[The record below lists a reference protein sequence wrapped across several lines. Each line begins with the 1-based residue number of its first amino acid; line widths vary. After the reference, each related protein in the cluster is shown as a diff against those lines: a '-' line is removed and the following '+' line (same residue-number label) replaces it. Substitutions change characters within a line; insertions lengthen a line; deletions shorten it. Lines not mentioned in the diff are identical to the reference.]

1 MSSYFITTLGC
12 PKNTADSREME
23 RSLQKEGFAPAVS
36 ADKAE
41 LHLINSCA
49 FIEDARLETIRTVLD
64 AAQLKGK
71 KQKLIL
77 VGCFTERYAAAVSQD
92 LPEVDFSFGTGKYA
106 QAGQLLREKFGAPRA
121 SRAPNIS
128 GLSIE
133 RAGLAYA
140 PVKISD
146 GCDRTCSFC
155 AIPQFRGSFRST
167 PIEEILAEAHDLA
180 ARGVREI
187 CLVSQDSN
195 AYGGKPESYLDLLE
209 RLHEVEDLSWIRM
222 LYMYP
227 DKKTEKILQGIASR
241 KLPKLVPYL
250 ESPVQHGSAKILRA
264 MRRAG
269 DPGFFADLFA
279 LAREAMPGAEVRTSI
294 LMGFPGETEED
305 VEEVLRFLEHAGPEK
320 LALFSYSP
328 EEGTSGAALPD
339 AVSQEEAAERI
350 NRVREYH
357 RGLQSAHT
365 ADLVGQNFVCMVDES
380 QDGELIARR
389 PQDAPEVDGVVY
401 IENSRLI
408 RPGELV
414 NVQIT
419 GFTDFDLTGMLI

>member
-49 FIEDARLETIRTVLD
+49 FIEEARLETIRTVLD

-77 VGCFTERYAAAVSQD
+77 VGCFSERYAADVSRD
-92 LPEVDFSFGTGKYA
+92 LPEVDFSFGTGRYA
-106 QAGQLLREKFGAPRA
+106 EAGRLLREKFGAPRA
-121 SRAPNIS
+121 STAVS
-128 GLSIE
+128 VAGLSIE
-133 RAGLAYA
+133 RSGLAYA

-146 GCDRTCSFC
+146 GCDRTCAFC
-155 AIPQFRGSFRST
+155 AIPQFRGGFRST
-167 PIEEILAEAHDLA
+167 PLDDVLAEARDLVS
-180 ARGVREI
+180 RGVREI

-195 AYGGKPESYLDLLE
+195 AYGGKPESYVDLLE
-209 RLHEVEDLSWIRM
+209 RLHELEDLTWIRM

-227 DKKTEKILQGIASR
+227 DKKTEKILRAIAAR

-250 ESPVQHGSAKILRA
+250 ESPVQHGSSRILKA

-269 DPGFFADLFA
+269 DPVFFADLFA

-294 LMGFPGETEED
+294 LLGFPGETEED
-305 VEEVLRFLEHAGPEK
+305 IQEVIQFLDRARPEK
-320 LALFSYSP
+320 LALFAYSP
-328 EEGTSGAALPD
+328 EEGTAGASMPD
-339 AVSQEEAAERI
+339 LVDPAETADRI
-350 NRVREYH
+350 NRVREHH
-357 RGLQSAHT
+357 RQQMSAFA
-365 ADLVGQNFVCMVDES
+365 ADLVGQSFLCMVDEAE
-380 QDGELIARR
+380 DGELVVRR

-401 IENSRLI
+401 VENSRLI

-414 NVQIT
+414 NVEIT

>member
-1 MSSYFITTLGC
+1 
-12 PKNTADSREME
+12 ME

-36 ADKAE
+36 AEKAE

-49 FIEDARLETIRTVLD
+49 FIEEARLETIRTVLD
-64 AAQLKGK
+64 AAQLKGR

-77 VGCFTERYAAAVSQD
+77 VGCFSERYAAAVSKD
-92 LPEVDFSFGTGKYA
+92 LPEVDFSFGTGRYA
-106 QAGQLLREKFGAPRA
+106 EAGRLLREKFGAPRA
-121 SRAPNIS
+121 SSAVNIS

-133 RAGLAYA
+133 RAGLPYA

-155 AIPQFRGSFRST
+155 AIPQFRGGFRST
-167 PIEEILAEAHDLA
+167 PLEEILAEARDLVQ
-180 ARGVREI
+180 RGVREI

-195 AYGGKPESYLDLLE
+195 AYGGKPESYLELLE
-209 RLHEVEDLSWIRM
+209 RLHEVEGLSWIRM

-227 DKKTEKILQGIASR
+227 DKKTEKILRGIMDRS
-241 KLPKLVPYL
+241 LPKLVPYL
-250 ESPVQHGSAKILRA
+250 ESPVQHASAKVLKS

-269 DPGFFADLFA
+269 DPAFFADLFN
-279 LAREAMPGAEVRTSI
+279 LAREAIPGAEVRTSM
-294 LMGFPGETEED
+294 LLGFPGETEED
-305 VEEVLRFLEHAGPEK
+305 IDQVIRFLEDGRPEK

-328 EEGTSGAALPD
+328 EEGTTGAEMADIVDP
-339 AVSQEEAAERI
+339 AETAERI
-350 NRVREYH
+350 NRVREHH
-357 RGLQSAHT
+357 RSLASAFA
-365 ADLVGQNFVCMVDES
+365 ADLVGQNFLCMVDEAE
-380 QDGELIARR
+380 GNELIVRR

-401 IENSRLI
+401 IENSRLM